1 MAKRPSRAEGKSER
15 QKIIAAVME
24 WQEPAAWKIAF
35 GLGAKYRKYKAEA
48 DQDRELARKYPDE
61 AIWAKAAERAERA
74 AEIYHQ
80 QIVEKH
86 GKLLE
91 VKNYLRLNEPDLL
104 PLVPIVDFF
113 GEPPADVLSL
123 AKNMELVESALR
135 VRMAQPGGDQAAADG
150 DAAMAAQQPAAEGN
164 ATGTPPSEV
173 AQEEGASAEVKNR
186 VIKLV
191 TGGVSNKVI
200 LQLAEIVGSE
210 RTVDEKLQEFHKI
223 VRINDRSCAE
233 LAELLGVSRA
243 AIVKS
248 EWWKQNVQEPRKR
261 DAQEREDQLR
271 DDGKLW
277 G

>member
-1 MAKRPSRAEGKSER
+1 MAKLEPPAENASER

-24 WQEPAAWKIAF
+24 WETPAAWKIAF
-35 GLGAKYRKYKAEA
+35 NLGAKFHKYKASAAEN
-48 DQDRELARKYPDE
+48 RELARKYPDD

-135 VRMAQPGGDQAAADG
+135 VRMAQPGGGQAAADG
-150 DAAMAAQQPAAEGN
+150 DAAMPAQQPAAGGK
-164 ATGTPPSEV
+164 APGTPPSEV
-173 AQEEGASAEVKNR
+173 AQEEGASDEVAS
-186 VIKLV
+186 VLIKIF
-191 TGGVSNKVI
+191 TRAPGGNVVS
-200 LQLAEIVGSE
+200 QLRKIARSE
-210 RTVDEKLQEFHKI
+210 QPVNERLEALNKI
-223 VRINDRSCAE
+223 VSFPKISSTIW
-233 LAELLGVSRA
+233 AELLGCKLQAVR
-243 AIVKS
+243 KTD
-248 EWWKQNVQEPRKR
+248 WWKTNKKQQDCEAEERK
-261 DAQEREDQLR
+261 AELR
-271 DDGKLW
+271 DKGKRYQ
-277 G
+277 